1 MINFKNRLRDTLLNE
16 KNELLKFFKV
26 IKKSKV
32 DIIAMFTTIII
43 LQALVIS
50 GINLIKCLSARDFGT
65 YKVDNF
71 ITYKNDFEYFSER
84 FYKLYKEASAAN
96 KGIESIRFVTFGSE
110 WRLSYTFNDES
121 QNYSECIP
129 MSNKDIES
137 LKRIEEAFAG
147 VHENSF
153 YGVIIVNDNS
163 VEFLGSRGTGVLHKI
178 KGFLPKV
185 NTPKENHSYY
195 YLDVFAC
202 PGWYHVMEKLQF

>member
-1 MINFKNRLRDTLLNE
+1 MMSKHLKETLSNE
-16 KNELLKFFKV
+16 KKALINVFHIVRKN
-26 IKKSKV
+26 KV
-32 DIIAMFTTIII
+32 DIIALLIVCIFFHALIINGMNF
-43 LQALVIS
+43 V
-50 GINLIKCLSARDFGT
+50 KCWNAKDFAT
-65 YKVDNF
+65 YKVKNF
-71 ITYKNDFEYFSER
+71 ILYKDDFEYFSER

-137 LKRIEEAFAG
+137 LKRIEEAFAR

-163 VEFLGSRGTGVLHKI
+163 IEF
-178 KGFLPKV
+178 
-185 NTPKENHSYY
+185 
-195 YLDVFAC
+195 
-202 PGWYHVMEKLQF
+202 